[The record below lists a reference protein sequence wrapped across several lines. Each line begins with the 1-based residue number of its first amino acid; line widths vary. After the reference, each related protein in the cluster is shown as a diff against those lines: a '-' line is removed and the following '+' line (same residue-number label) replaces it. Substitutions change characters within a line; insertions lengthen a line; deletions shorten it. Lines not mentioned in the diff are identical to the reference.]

1 MFGNLIKVTPSSKVV
16 GDMAMF
22 MTANKLTAEDVRERG
37 DKLDFPDSVKSLMR
51 GDLGQ
56 PAGGFPADIQRLVL
70 KGEPA
75 YTDRPNAHL
84 GPWISMPN

>member
-1 MFGNLIKVTPSSKVV
+1 MFGNLIKVIPSSKVV

-70 KGEPA
+70 KGDPPIPTA
-75 YTDRPNAHL
+75 PTPTWS
-84 GPWISMPN
+84 PWISMPN